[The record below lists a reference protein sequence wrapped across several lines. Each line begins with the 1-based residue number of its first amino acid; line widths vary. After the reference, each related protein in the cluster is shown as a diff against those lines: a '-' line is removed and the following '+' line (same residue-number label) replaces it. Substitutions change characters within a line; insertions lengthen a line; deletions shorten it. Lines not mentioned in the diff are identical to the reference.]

1 MRLEITISKYFCL
14 FFVSR
19 HKFDKIVDIELL
31 LIIFVHG
38 IQEFLHFHIS
48 FPLLSCKHLGV
59 LVVAIALLLDVS
71 FKVMELLVNF
81 LNSIILDAEL
91 WMTLKQLS
99 EIGEVTYSKESQNL
113 LHELIIQ
120 HFHLLRVLFRLAYC
134 LQII

>member
-1 MRLEITISKYFCL
+1 MRLKITVSKFFCL

-19 HKFDKIVDIELL
+19 HKFDKIVDIEVL

-38 IQEFLHFHIS
+38 IQEFLHFYVS

-59 LVVAIALLLDVS
+59 LVIAIALLLDVS
-71 FKVMELLVNF
+71 FKIMELLVNF

-91 WMTLKQLS
+91 WMTLQQLS

-113 LHELIIQ
+113 LHELFVK
-120 HFHLLRVLFRLAYC
+120 HFHLLGVLFCLAYC